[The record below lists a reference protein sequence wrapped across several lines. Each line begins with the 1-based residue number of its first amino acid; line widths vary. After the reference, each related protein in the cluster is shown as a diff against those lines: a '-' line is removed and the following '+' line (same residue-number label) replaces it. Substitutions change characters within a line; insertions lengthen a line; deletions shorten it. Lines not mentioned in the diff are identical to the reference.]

1 MAAVVK
7 GFRRLPR
14 KGMCYGNSC
23 RTHVDVTGRIRRGA
37 QRWCKKPLGRWGVLI
52 QQWMFDLASFREMQ
66 GLSGGQ
72 TDKDDEELRERFA
85 PTGAVVMGRR
95 MFDEGEGPWGD
106 NPPYRMPVFVLT
118 HEDRDTLVKEGGT
131 TFTFVT
137 DGIESA
143 LEQAKAAAG
152 DKNVNIA
159 GGADTVQQYIRARL
173 LDELEIH
180 LAPLLFGEGIRLFD
194 KMGPEHIE
202 LENMRVVT
210 SPKVTHLRF
219 RVAK

>member
-1 MAAVVK
+1 MGIVTAHMSISVDGYVA
-7 GFRRLPR
+7 GPNA
-14 KGMCYGNSC
+14 GAGN
-23 RTHVDVTGRIRRGA
+23 
-37 QRWCKKPLGRWGVLI
+37 PLGDGGVLI
-52 QQWMFDLASFREMQ
+52 QQWMFDLASFREIQ

-72 TDKDDEELRERFA
+72 TNADDEELRQRFA
-85 PTGAVVMGRR
+85 STGAVVMGRR

-159 GGADTVQQYIRARL
+159 GGADTVQQFIRARL

-180 LAPLLFGEGIRLFD
+180 LAPLLSARGSACSIRWALS
-194 KMGPEHIE
+194 
-202 LENMRVVT
+202 T
-210 SPKVTHLRF
+210 SNWRT
-219 RVAK
+219 

>member
-1 MAAVVK
+1 MSMSVDGYVAGPNA
-7 GFRRLPR
+7 GA
-14 KGMCYGNSC
+14 GN
-23 RTHVDVTGRIRRGA
+23 
-37 QRWCKKPLGRWGVLI
+37 PLGDGGVLI
-52 QQWMFDLASFREMQ
+52 QQWMFDLASFREIQ

-72 TDKDDEELRERFA
+72 TNADDEELRQRFA

-106 NPPYRMPVFVLT
+106 NPPFRMPVFVLT

-137 DGIESA
+137 DGIKSA

-159 GGADTVQQYIRARL
+159 GGADTVQQFIRAGL

>member
-1 MAAVVK
+1 MGIVTAHMSMSVDGYVA
-7 GFRRLPR
+7 GPNA
-14 KGMCYGNSC
+14 GAGN
-23 RTHVDVTGRIRRGA
+23 
-37 QRWCKKPLGRWGVLI
+37 PLGDGGVLI
-52 QQWMFDLASFREMQ
+52 QQWMFDLASFREIQ

-72 TDKDDEELRERFA
+72 TNADDEELRQRFA

-106 NPPYRMPVFVLT
+106 NPPFRMPVFMLT

-159 GGADTVQQYIRARL
+159 GGADTVQQFIRAGL

>member
-1 MAAVVK
+1 MSMSVDGYVAGPNA
-7 GFRRLPR
+7 GA
-14 KGMCYGNSC
+14 GN
-23 RTHVDVTGRIRRGA
+23 
-37 QRWCKKPLGRWGVLI
+37 PLGDEVVRI
-52 QQWMFDLASFREMQ
+52 QQWMFDLASFREIQ
-66 GLSGGQ
+66 GLTGGQ
-72 TDKDDEELRERFA
+72 TNKDDEELRERFA

-95 MFDEGEGPWGD
+95 MFDEGEDPWGD
-106 NPPYRMPVFVLT
+106 NPPFRMPVFVVT
-118 HEDRDTLVKEGGT
+118 HEGRDRLVKEGGS

-159 GGADTVQQYIRARL
+159 GGADTVQQFIKAGL

-194 KMGPEHIE
+194 RMGPEHIE
-202 LENMRVVT
+202 LENIRVVA
-210 SPKVTHLRF
+210 SPRVTHLRF
-219 RVAK
+219 HIVK

>member
-1 MAAVVK
+1 MGIVTAHMSMSVDGYVSGPNA
-7 GFRRLPR
+7 GA
-14 KGMCYGNSC
+14 GN
-23 RTHVDVTGRIRRGA
+23 
-37 QRWCKKPLGRWGVLI
+37 PLGDGGVLI
-52 QQWMFDLASFREMQ
+52 QQWMFDLASFREIQ
-66 GLSGGQ
+66 GLSGQ
-72 TDKDDEELRERFA
+72 TNKDDEELRQRFA
-85 PTGAVVMGRR
+85 PTGAAVMGRR

-106 NPPYRMPVFVLT
+106 NPPFRMPVFVLT

>member
-1 MAAVVK
+1 MGIVTAHMSMSLDGYVA
-7 GFRRLPR
+7 GPNA
-14 KGMCYGNSC
+14 GAGN
-23 RTHVDVTGRIRRGA
+23 
-37 QRWCKKPLGRWGVLI
+37 PLGDGGVLI

-72 TDKDDEELRERFA
+72 TNKDDEVLRERFA

-95 MFDEGEGPWGD
+95 MFDEGEEPWGD
-106 NPPYRMPVFVLT
+106 TPPFRMPVFVVT
-118 HEDRDTLVKEGGT
+118 HQARERLVKEGGT

-137 DGIESA
+137 DGVESA
-143 LEQAKAAAG
+143 VEQARAAAG
-152 DKNVNIA
+152 EKNVA
-159 GGADTVQQYIRARL
+159 VGAASLVQQCLRAGL

-202 LENMRVVT
+202 LENIRVVA

-219 RVAK
+219 RVVK

>member
-1 MAAVVK
+1 MGIVTAHMSMSVDGYVA
-7 GFRRLPR
+7 GPNA
-14 KGMCYGNSC
+14 GAGN
-23 RTHVDVTGRIRRGA
+23 
-37 QRWCKKPLGRWGVLI
+37 PLGDGGVLI
-52 QQWMFDLASFREMQ
+52 QQWMFDLASFREIQ

-72 TDKDDEELRERFA
+72 TNADDEELRQRFA

-106 NPPYRMPVFVLT
+106 NPPFRMPVFVLT

-152 DKNVNIA
+152 EKNVNIA
-159 GGADTVQQYIRARL
+159 GGAHTVQQFIRAGL

-202 LENMRVVT
+202 LENMRMVT

-219 RVAK
+219 RVVK

>member
-1 MAAVVK
+1 MGIVTAHMSMSLD
-7 GFRRLPR
+7 GFVAGPNA
-14 KGMCYGNSC
+14 GAGN
-23 RTHVDVTGRIRRGA
+23 
-37 QRWCKKPLGRWGVLI
+37 PLGDGGVLI

-72 TDKDDEELRERFA
+72 TNKDDEELRERIA
-85 PTGAVVMGRR
+85 PTGSVVMGRR

-106 NPPYRMPVFVLT
+106 NPPYHMPVFVVT
-118 HEDRDTLVKEGGT
+118 HQARERLVKEGGT

-143 LEQAKAAAG
+143 LQQAKAAAG
-152 DKNVNIA
+152 EKNVNIS
-159 GGADTVQQYIRARL
+159 GGADIVQQFIKAGL

-180 LAPLLFGEGIRLFD
+180 LAPLLFGEGIRLFEG
-194 KMGPEHIE
+194 MGPEHIE
-202 LENMRVVT
+202 LENIRVVA

-219 RVAK
+219 RVVK

>member
-1 MAAVVK
+1 MGIVTAHMSMSVDGYVA
-7 GFRRLPR
+7 GPNA
-14 KGMCYGNSC
+14 GSGN
-23 RTHVDVTGRIRRGA
+23 
-37 QRWCKKPLGRWGVLI
+37 PLGDGGVLI
-52 QQWMFDLASFREMQ
+52 QQWMFDLASFREIQ

-72 TDKDDEELRERFA
+72 TNADDEELRQRFA

-106 NPPYRMPVFVLT
+106 NPPFRMPVFVLT

-159 GGADTVQQYIRARL
+159 GGADTVQQFIRAGL

-180 LAPLLFGEGIRLFD
+180 LAPLLFGEGIRLFVR
-194 KMGPEHIE
+194 MGPEHIE
-202 LENMRVVT
+202 LENMRVVAF
-210 SPKVTHLRF
+210 PKVTPLRF

>member
-1 MAAVVK
+1 MGIVTAHMSMSLDGYVA
-7 GFRRLPR
+7 GPNA
-14 KGMCYGNSC
+14 GAGN
-23 RTHVDVTGRIRRGA
+23 
-37 QRWCKKPLGRWGVLI
+37 PLGDGGVII
-52 QQWMFDLASFREMQ
+52 QQWMFDLASFRAMQ

-72 TDKDDEELRERFA
+72 TNADDKELRERFA

-106 NPPYRMPVFVLT
+106 NPPYHMPVFVVT
-118 HEDRDTLVKEGGT
+118 HQARDMLVKEGGT

-143 LEQAKAAAG
+143 LQQAKVAAG
-152 DKNVNIA
+152 DKNVNIS
-159 GGADTVQQYIRARL
+159 GGADTVQQFIRAGL

-180 LAPLLFGEGIRLFD
+180 LAPLVFSEGIRLFER
-194 KMGPEHIE
+194 MGPEHIE
-202 LENMRVVT
+202 LENIRVVA

-219 RVAK
+219 RVVK

>member
-1 MAAVVK
+1 MGIVTAHMSMSVDGYISGPNA
-7 GFRRLPR
+7 GA
-14 KGMCYGNSC
+14 GN
-23 RTHVDVTGRIRRGA
+23 
-37 QRWCKKPLGRWGVLI
+37 PLGDGGVLI
-52 QQWMFDLASFREMQ
+52 QQWMFDLASFREIQ

-72 TDKDDEELRERFA
+72 TNADDEELRQRFA

-143 LEQAKAAAG
+143 LERAKAAAG
-152 DKNVNIA
+152 DKNVNVA

-180 LAPLLFGEGIRLFD
+180 LAPLLFGGGIRLFD

-210 SPKVTHLRF
+210 SPNVTHLRF

>member
-1 MAAVVK
+1 MGIVTAHMSMSVDGYVA
-7 GFRRLPR
+7 GPNA
-14 KGMCYGNSC
+14 GAGN
-23 RTHVDVTGRIRRGA
+23 
-37 QRWCKKPLGRWGVLI
+37 PLGDGGVLI
-52 QQWMFDLASFREMQ
+52 QQWMFDLATFREIQ

-72 TDKDDEELRERFA
+72 TNADDEELRQRFA

-95 MFDEGEGPWGD
+95 MFDEGEEPWGD
-106 NPPYRMPVFVLT
+106 NPPFRMPVFVLT

-131 TFTFVT
+131 TFIFVT

-143 LEQAKAAAG
+143 LERAKAAAG

-159 GGADTVQQYIRARL
+159 GGADTVQQFIRAGL

>member
-1 MAAVVK
+1 MTLK
-7 GFRRLPR
+7 GD
-14 KGMCYGNSC
+14 GMGIVTAHMSMSLDGCIAGPNAGAGN
-23 RTHVDVTGRIRRGA
+23 
-37 QRWCKKPLGRWGVLI
+37 PLGDGGVLI

-72 TDKDDEELRERFA
+72 TTKDDEELRQRFA

-106 NPPYRMPVFVLT
+106 YPPFRMPVFVVT
-118 HEDRDTLVKEGGT
+118 HEARDMLVKEGGT

-137 DGIESA
+137 DGIQSA
-143 LEQAKAAAG
+143 LEQAKVAAG

-159 GGADTVQQYIRARL
+159 GGADTVQQFIRAGL

-194 KMGPEHIE
+194 KIGPQHVE
-202 LENMRVVT
+202 LENMRVVA

-219 RVAK
+219 RVVK

>member
-1 MAAVVK
+1 MGIVTAHMSMSVDGYVA
-7 GFRRLPR
+7 GPNA
-14 KGMCYGNSC
+14 GAGN
-23 RTHVDVTGRIRRGA
+23 
-37 QRWCKKPLGRWGVLI
+37 PLGDGGVLI
-52 QQWMFDLASFREMQ
+52 QQWMFDLASFREIQ

-72 TDKDDEELRERFA
+72 TNADDEELRQRFA
-85 PTGAVVMGRR
+85 PTGAVVLGRR

-106 NPPYRMPVFVLT
+106 NPPFRMPVFVLT

-137 DGIESA
+137 NGIESA

-159 GGADTVQQYIRARL
+159 GGADTVQQFIRAGL

-180 LAPLLFGEGIRLFD
+180 LAPLLFGQGIRLFD

-202 LENMRVVT
+202 LENMRVVS

>member
-1 MAAVVK
+1 MGIVTAHMSMSVDGYVA
-7 GFRRLPR
+7 GPNA
-14 KGMCYGNSC
+14 GAGN
-23 RTHVDVTGRIRRGA
+23 
-37 QRWCKKPLGRWGVLI
+37 PLGDGGVLI
-52 QQWMFDLASFREMQ
+52 QQWMFDLASFREIQ

-72 TDKDDEELRERFA
+72 TNADDEELRQRFA

-106 NPPYRMPVFVLT
+106 NPPFRMPVFVLT

-137 DGIESA
+137 EGIESA

-159 GGADTVQQYIRARL
+159 GGADTVQQFIRAGL

-210 SPKVTHLRF
+210 SPRVTHLRF

>member
-1 MAAVVK
+1 MGIVTAHMSMSVDGYVA
-7 GFRRLPR
+7 GPNA
-14 KGMCYGNSC
+14 GAGN
-23 RTHVDVTGRIRRGA
+23 
-37 QRWCKKPLGRWGVLI
+37 PLGDGGVLI
-52 QQWMFDLASFREMQ
+52 QQWMFDLASFREIQ

-72 TDKDDEELRERFA
+72 TNADDEELRQRFA

-106 NPPYRMPVFVLT
+106 NPPFRMPVFVLT

-137 DGIESA
+137 DGIKSA

-159 GGADTVQQYIRARL
+159 GGADTVQQFIRAGL

>member
-1 MAAVVK
+1 MGIVTAHMSMSLD
-7 GFRRLPR
+7 GFIAGPNA
-14 KGMCYGNSC
+14 GVGN
-23 RTHVDVTGRIRRGA
+23 
-37 QRWCKKPLGRWGVLI
+37 PLGDGGARI
-52 QQWMFDLASFREMQ
+52 QQWMFDLASFREIQ
-66 GLSGGQ
+66 GLTGGQ
-72 TDKDDEELRERFA
+72 TNKDDEELRERFT

-95 MFDEGEGPWGD
+95 MFDEGEVPWGD
-106 NPPYRMPVFVLT
+106 NPPFHMPVFVVT
-118 HEDRDTLVKEGGT
+118 HEARDRLVKEGGT

-159 GGADTVQQYIRARL
+159 GGADTVQQFVKAGL

-194 KMGPEHIE
+194 QIGPEHIE
-202 LENMRVVT
+202 LENIRVVA
-210 SPKVTHLRF
+210 SPRVTHLRY
-219 RVAK
+219 RVVK